1 MFRKPTLC
9 AICLVLLCTTVS
21 GQSTYN
27 KIVRDTIITIPGFL
41 HNTYLLD
48 GKKMTLPV
56 MDWFMM
62 DYPTA
67 HDEINLALLTNQA
80 SIVGYTIGG
89 LFGLSGLLIYQRD
102 KALGGDLLQ
111 LGGIGIGAGI
121 TFQVFSGIFKRR
133 AVRTYNQEIIHL
145 YKKQGTA
152 LQMQLQTTEIIVQVQ
167 FE

>member
-1 MFRKPTLC
+1 MFRKPSLC
-9 AICLVLLCTTVS
+9 AICLVLLCDTAS

-27 KIVRDTIITIPGFL
+27 KIVRDTIITIPGIL

-62 DYPTA
+62 DYPAA
-67 HDEINLALLTNQA
+67 HDEINLALLSNQA
-80 SIVGYTIGG
+80 SIAGYTIGG

-111 LGGIGIGAGI
+111 LGGIGIGTGI

-133 AVRTYNQEIIHL
+133 AVRTYNRAVINL

-152 LQMQLQTTEIIVQVQ
+152 IHTKVQATGINIQVQ

>member
-1 MFRKPTLC
+1 
-9 AICLVLLCTTVS
+9 
-21 GQSTYN
+21 
-27 KIVRDTIITIPGFL
+27 
-41 HNTYLLD
+41 
-48 GKKMTLPV
+48 MTLPV